1 MSFAPG
7 NSSIG
12 VATAPRSVRLHRM
25 TRLTPIAVEKPWGR
39 TSLPAPFDTMRGRRI
54 GEIWFPGPEGKRL
67 PLLIKYLF
75 TSEKLSVQ
83 VHPSDAQANA
93 LGLAAGKEECWYILD
108 AKPGA
113 RLGIG
118 VRRPLSKARL
128 REAALS
134 GEIETLMQWHVAER
148 GMLFHI
154 PPGTIHAIGADISL
168 IEIQQNIDVTYRL
181 YDYGRPRE
189 LHLAEGVD
197 VADPSPY
204 PPSRQTSVDPSRSA
218 ILLEAEH
225 FTLAHITGDDMSF
238 IPRDACLY
246 IAPIEG
252 RIRIGGQTISAGE
265 CALEASSAEIES
277 RDCARAL
284 VAWS

>member
-1 MSFAPG
+1 
-7 NSSIG
+7 
-12 VATAPRSVRLHRM
+12 M

-39 TSLPAPFDTMRGRRI
+39 TSLPAPFDRMRGRRI
-54 GEIWFPGPEGKRL
+54 GEIWFPGPEGQRL

-83 VHPSDAQANA
+83 VHPSDAQAIA
-93 LGLAAGKEECWYILD
+93 LGLPAGKEECWYILD

-118 VRRPLSKARL
+118 VRTRLSKARL

-134 GEIETLMQWHVAER
+134 GEIETLMQWHLAEP

-218 ILLEAEH
+218 ILLHAEH
-225 FTLAHITGDDMSF
+225 FTLAQITGDDMSF

-252 RIRIGGQTISAGE
+252 RIRIGGKAISAGE
-265 CALEASSAEIES
+265 CALAASNAEIDL

>member
-1 MSFAPG
+1 M
-7 NSSIG
+7 
-12 VATAPRSVRLHRM
+12 
-25 TRLTPIAVEKPWGR
+25 
-39 TSLPAPFDTMRGRRI
+39 PAPFDAMRGRRI
-54 GEIWFPGPEGKRL
+54 GEIWFPGPAGKRL

-75 TSEKLSVQ
+75 TSEKLSIQ
-83 VHPSDAQANA
+83 VHPSDAQAVA
-93 LGLAAGKEECWYILD
+93 LGLPAGKEECWYILD

-118 VRRPLSKARL
+118 VRMALSKARL

-134 GEIETLMQWHVAER
+134 GEIETLMEWHVPKP

-168 IEIQQNIDVTYRL
+168 IEIQQNSDVTYRL

-189 LHLAEGVD
+189 LHLSEGVD

-204 PPSRQTSVDPSRSA
+204 PRSRQTSVDPSRSG

-225 FTLAHITGDDMSF
+225 FTLAQIIGDDMS
-238 IPRDACLY
+238 PLPGQVSLLVV
-246 IAPIEG
+246 PIEG
-252 RIRIGGQTISAGE
+252 RLRVCGQTITSGE
-265 CALEASSAEIES
+265 CARAASAAEIDA
-277 RDCARAL
+277 RDCGRAL
-284 VAWS
+284 IAW

>member
-1 MSFAPG
+1 
-7 NSSIG
+7 
-12 VATAPRSVRLHRM
+12 M

-39 TSLPAPFDTMRGRRI
+39 TSLPAPFGTMQGRRI
-54 GEIWFPGPEGKRL
+54 GEIWFPGPEGERL
-67 PLLIKYLF
+67 ALLIKYLF

-83 VHPSDAQANA
+83 VHPSDADAIA
-93 LGLAAGKEECWYILD
+93 FGLPAGKEECWYIVD

-118 VRRPLSKARL
+118 LRMPLSKARL

-134 GEIETLMQWHVAER
+134 GEIETLMEWHVAEP

-168 IEIQQNIDVTYRL
+168 IEIQQNSDITYRL

-189 LHLAEGVD
+189 LHLSEGVD

-204 PPSRQTSVDPSRSA
+204 PRSRQTSVDPSSSA

-225 FTLAHITGDDMSF
+225 FILAQIIGDDMS
-238 IPRDACLY
+238 PLPGHGELLVV
-246 IAPIEG
+246 PIED
-252 RIRIGGQTISAGE
+252 RIRICGEAISAGE
-265 CALEASSAEIES
+265 CALAASNADIDA
-277 RDCARAL
+277 RDCVRAL